1 MNKTI
6 QFLLVTI
13 FLNSCSNISNKNNF
27 QDNSINYNQ
36 LNQFV
41 RDSLP
46 QFVLIDEKYLDIVD
60 LWDAKPVIE
69 STLQIISKDSKTLP
83 FFFESLRL
91 EIEKIQIEQIP
102 YDLKVPQIVGRF
114 RVYKTQILKISET
127 QKNNLNLNLYKQN
140 LLDLVKSYNA
150 LVNMVNIIS
159 KDIDQ
164 KK

>member
-1 MNKTI
+1 MNKII

-91 EIEKIQIEQIP
+91 EIEKIQI
-102 YDLKVPQIVGRF
+102 
-114 RVYKTQILKISET
+114 
-127 QKNNLNLNLYKQN
+127 
-140 LLDLVKSYNA
+140 
-150 LVNMVNIIS
+150 
-159 KDIDQ
+159 
-164 KK
+164 